1 MKKLLFLL
9 FIIIIF
15 NVGCSKQVVENRA
28 EVEKN
33 IPHGLETDTGSGS
46 VIVTTHVSNSED
58 GSIPIIY
65 TDEKKG
71 LGQLGLSSKNF
82 DDSRSSYIYIDGK
95 LNTIE
100 KLGESSSVT
109 LTICDENLKEG
120 KHKIEVVQF
129 DNDKTNGTPITY
141 KDCDYEIY
149 KR

>member
-9 FIIIIF
+9 FIVTIF
-15 NVGCSKQVVENRA
+15 TVGCSEQVVENRV
-28 EVEKN
+28 EVEKV
-33 IPHGLETDTGSGS
+33 IPSGLETDIGSGS
-46 VIVTTHVSNSED
+46 VIVITRVSNSEN

-65 TDEKKG
+65 IDEKKG

-82 DDSRSSYIYIDGK
+82 DDSRLSYIYIDGK

-109 LTICDENLKEG
+109 LTICDDDLKEG
-120 KHKIEVVQF
+120 NHKIEVVQF
-129 DNDKTNGTPITY
+129 DNEKTSGTPITY
-141 KDCDYEIY
+141 KKCDYEIY